1 MKKFF
6 EKIKKIFKRNETSE
20 LTEEEKVI
28 KKVKRVNFFKK
39 IILVFVGFIIGLF
52 VGKSSKKDKS
62 IDVTIEDDYTE
73 AE

>member
-62 IDVTIEDDYTE
+62 IDVTIEDDYVE
-73 AE
+73 A

>member
-1 MKKFF
+1 MKKIN
-6 EKIKKIFKRNETSE
+6 IKTSE
-20 LTEEEKVI
+20 MTEEEKVI

-39 IILVFVGFIIGLF
+39 VGLVVVGFIIGLF
-52 VGKSSKKDKS
+52 VGKSSKKDKN

>member
-52 VGKSSKKDKS
+52 VGKSSKKDKNL
-62 IDVTIEDDYTE
+62 DVTIEDDYTE